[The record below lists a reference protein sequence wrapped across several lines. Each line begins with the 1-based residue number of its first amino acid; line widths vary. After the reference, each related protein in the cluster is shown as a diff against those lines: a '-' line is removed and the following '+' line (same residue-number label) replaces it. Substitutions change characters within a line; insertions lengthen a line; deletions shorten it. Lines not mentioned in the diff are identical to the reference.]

1 MRTYP
6 FMQVDAFT
14 ATRLAGNACAILF
27 DADDLDD
34 ATMLAI
40 AREMNLAETAFVVRS
55 RKADFGARY
64 FTPKTEIPLAGHPTI
79 ATVFALA
86 ETGRLRLA
94 GEVTTITLELTAGII
109 EVELFAPG
117 GTVER
122 VTMSQMKPQYLE
134 RYTAGEILPCLGLV
148 ESDLV
153 PGLPLQVVSTG
164 TPQLMIPVK
173 DTGCLDRIQPDV
185 VALEAFKAP
194 KGISSVHISA
204 RPDRRPLHRIGHGRH
219 GVLPL
224 ALRRHPRAG
233 LRGRAGPVARAA
245 GAGLRRGRRTARRH
259 RDRSHR
265 RPGDHRSRRHD
276 YHLTATGRRAG
287 GIDFSR
293 LRLARPK
300 LFRNA

>member
-109 EVELFAPG
+109 EVDLFAPG

-122 VTMSQMKPQYLE
+122 VTMSQLKPQYLE

-173 DTGCLDRIQPDV
+173 DTACLDRIQPDV

-194 KGISSVHISA
+194 KGISSVHIFCVVESA
-204 RPDRRPLHRIGHGRH
+204 PRVRILARNFDTPPDLIEDPFTGSAMGGMGCYLWHYGVIPEPVFEAEQGLWLERPGLAYGEVVGPPDDIATVRIG
-219 GVLPL
+219 
-224 ALRRHPRAG
+224 
-233 LRGRAGPVARAA
+233 GPAVTVIE
-245 GAGLRRGRRTARRH
+245 GTI
-259 RDRSHR
+259 
-265 RPGDHRSRRHD
+265 
-276 YHLTATGRRAG
+276 T
-287 GIDFSR
+287 I
-293 LRLARPK
+293 
-300 LFRNA
+300 

>member
-1 MRTYP
+1 MRSYP

-14 ATRLAGNACAILF
+14 TTRLTGNACAILF

-34 ATMLAI
+34 TTMLTI

-109 EVELFAPG
+109 EVELLAPG
-117 GTVER
+117 GIVER
-122 VTMSQMKPQYLE
+122 VTMSQLKPQFLE
-134 RYTAGEILPCLGLV
+134 HYGAEEILPCLGLA

-153 PGLPLQVVSTG
+153 SGLPLQVVSTG

-173 DTGCLDRIQPDV
+173 DTGCLDRIRPDV
-185 VALEAFKAP
+185 IALEAFKGP
-194 KGISSVHISA
+194 KGISSVHIFCVVESA
-204 RPDRRPLHRIGHGRH
+204 PRVRILARNFDTPPDLIEDPFTGSAMGGMGCYLWHYGVIPDPTFEAEQGLWLERPGLAYGEVIGPPEDIVTVRIGGSAVTVIE
-219 GVLPL
+219 GMV
-224 ALRRHPRAG
+224 
-233 LRGRAGPVARAA
+233 
-245 GAGLRRGRRTARRH
+245 T
-259 RDRSHR
+259 
-265 RPGDHRSRRHD
+265 
-276 YHLTATGRRAG
+276 
-287 GIDFSR
+287 I
-293 LRLARPK
+293 
-300 LFRNA
+300 